1 MNNISGR
8 LNRKIE
14 LWQNVQTEEKNSIGQ
29 KKWEET
35 KVKAVWAGSE
45 TTNREPVK
53 RKSRRKH
60 VVPHDS

>member
-14 LWQNVQTEEKNSIGQ
+14 LWQHVLTEEKNSIGQ

-35 KVKAVWAGSE
+35 KGVLVIIC
-45 TTNREPVK
+45 
-53 RKSRRKH
+53 
-60 VVPHDS
+60 